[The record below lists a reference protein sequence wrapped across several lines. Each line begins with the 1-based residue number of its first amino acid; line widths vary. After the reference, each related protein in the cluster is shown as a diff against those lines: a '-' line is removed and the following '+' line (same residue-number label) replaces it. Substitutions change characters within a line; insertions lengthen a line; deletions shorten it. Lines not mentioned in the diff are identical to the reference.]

1 MRMRTRSS
9 ILVAAVTA
17 ALLAGGVSPAVAL
30 SEPSAAA
37 TAVAGRMLVAPRAE
51 ALVTRLPV
59 RVAVRVPARTSRLR
73 VRVGG
78 RDVTAR
84 FRPRGG
90 SLRVA
95 KLTRGAG
102 LRYGPNHLLVL
113 AQRRGRR
120 PVAEARSFVLARRQD
135 GLVRLRLRR
144 GPVTSLGV
152 QVTGAPGLAP
162 EHFRQPGEVERRLS
176 VIRRVRKVRVW
187 LNGRRVTGA
196 LDRAQPTRWTASLS
210 ASHGLR
216 YGANRLRILVA
227 EPDRG
232 RYALL
237 RRRFVVRR
245 NGHLAAAGWDTAT
258 RVGGR
263 VRLDGRRSRAARGGH
278 VRHSWRILS
287 RPSGSRAKLRRAG
300 SARPLLTPDRPGHY
314 VVGLTVRART
324 RLGTASQAA
333 PSSTDSMTLT
343 AAPASPLVD
352 FKALTAKNGQHG
364 IQVGDQFYANPS
376 PGASSMQWLM
386 LDRATLLPCDDPSQP
401 CGPNITTGNSW
412 LDGSW
417 DGPKGLNTLAAA
429 LCSPD
434 PAHPN
439 CRASLDQLVIL
450 SYPPG
455 GPAPP
460 VQIGPIDAFN
470 NTLKAIGVGPID
482 SGVLQSRNKL
492 AIVGVPTGG
501 DGSGWYTHGGGPL
514 DPLTGWLMPDATA
527 TQSRARRFRFQ
538 PERATFDTSSSH
550 TSASN
555 TMSIR
560 GDQVTASLPPGV
572 TGGFHVVEL
581 DPFDFRVVSSDAYG
595 SNGSWDGLGPM
606 VDKLRQ
612 IIAAGNS
619 VAVQSI
625 GHPTPSSPTWP
636 QVAFWL
642 SEFGANPDTFTTID
656 GPYAFLGNPQLGLTE
671 VAESSHTI
679 EPDPTSATRE
689 SGTLRGRARIRS
701 DGYFMPVA
709 TDTAD
714 ALAFPLYEIVFQD
727 PTPWPYTC
735 STCDPTTPG
744 APVDVAAYARALADI
759 TAYLPDLRDWAPDLR
774 KAYAGNDTL
783 TYSDSK
789 TDLLAM
795 PYPGDGYTCT
805 DDAGRMKKDPGYT
818 RKQFCKLSAELQI
831 EFDWLDATQTLFNSY
846 DKVLNRTG
854 NQQQVDLE
862 TIGTFIHDAVAPP
875 PGADI
880 SSPIL
885 QLIQSIFRLG
895 GPVGGT
901 ISGAIGVVASAY
913 ELGTAVTSNAKG
925 APVGDQVDTTVDELA
940 SKVATDLSGT
950 ANTLDSL
957 RDIVISDYGRLT
969 ALGSVASSPAW
980 SFDVGT
986 MTNNLTTAANAYF
999 SSVLVPVAYDV
1010 WYLAPGNRNPDPTVD
1025 NCWYDGGTHFS
1036 GAPATAQ
1043 LQFHGHFN
1051 EADDNEPVHLLVL
1064 AHQQGAFSGTP
1075 WYPPSTVTDPMFT
1088 PIAQSGYGVYAPGFF
1103 WSQYPNAI
1111 TPQVAACTTE

>member
-1 MRMRTRSS
+1 M
-9 ILVAAVTA
+9 
-17 ALLAGGVSPAVAL
+17 LLS
-30 SEPSAAA
+30 
-37 TAVAGRMLVAPRAE
+37 PRAE
-51 ALVTRLPV
+51 ALVKHVPA
-59 RVAVRVPARTSRLR
+59 RVVRVPAGTSRLW
-73 VRVGG
+73 VRLGG

-84 FRPRGG
+84 FRRTRG

-95 KLTRGAG
+95 KLTRGQG
-102 LRYGPNHLLVL
+102 LRYGPNHLFVL
-113 AQRRGRR
+113 AQRRGGR

-144 GPVTSLGV
+144 GPVTTLNV
-152 QVTGAPGLAP
+152 RVTGVAGLAP

-176 VIRRVRKVRVW
+176 VIRRERTVRVR
-187 LNGRRVTGA
+187 LNGRRVTRA
-196 LDRAQPTRWTASLS
+196 LDRSQPTRWTASLS

-216 YGANRLRILVA
+216 YGANRLRIQVA

-245 NGHLAAAGWDTAT
+245 NRHLAAAGWDTAT
-258 RVGGR
+258 GVGGR
-263 VRLDGRRSRAARGGH
+263 VRLDGRRSRAAHGGH

-300 SARPLLTPDRPGHY
+300 SARPLLTPDRRGRY

-324 RLGTASQAA
+324 RRGTASQAA
-333 PSSTDSMTLT
+333 PSSTDRVTLT
-343 AAPASPLVD
+343 SAPASPLVD
-352 FKALTAKNGQHG
+352 FKALTVKNGQHG
-364 IQVGDQFYANPS
+364 IQVGDQFYENPS
-376 PGASSMQWLM
+376 PNASAMQWLM
-386 LDRATLLPCDDPSQP
+386 LDRATLIPCDDPSQP

-417 DGPKGLNTLAAA
+417 DGPNGLNTLAAA
-429 LCSPD
+429 LCGAD

-482 SGVLQSRNKL
+482 SGVLRSRNKL
-492 AIVGVPTGG
+492 AIVGVPKGG

-514 DPLTGWLMPDATA
+514 DPLTGWLMPDATSNHGA
-527 TQSRARRFRFQ
+527 KPFRYQ
-538 PERATFDTSSSH
+538 PERPTFNTSSTH
-550 TSASN
+550 TAASN

-560 GDQVTASLPPGV
+560 ADQATATLPAGV
-572 TGGFHVVEL
+572 TGGFHVVEI
-581 DPFDFRVVSSDAYG
+581 DPFDFRIVSSDAYG

-656 GPYAFLGNPQLGLTE
+656 GSYAFLGHPELGLTE

-679 EPDPTSATRE
+679 ETDPTRGTRE
-689 SGTLRGRARIRS
+689 SGTLRGRARIRN

-714 ALAFPLYEIVFQD
+714 ALAFPLYDIVFKE

-759 TAYLPDLRDWAPDLR
+759 TANLPDLKGWAPDLR
-774 KAYAGNDTL
+774 KAYVGNDTL

-789 TDLLAM
+789 TDLLGM
-795 PYPGDGYTCT
+795 PYPGDGRTCA
-805 DDAGRMKKDPGYT
+805 DGPPPNPPNLAYT
-818 RKQFCKLSAELQI
+818 RYTREQFCKLSAELQNGI
-831 EFDWLDATQTLFNSY
+831 
-846 DKVLNRTG
+846 
-854 NQQQVDLE
+854 
-862 TIGTFIHDAVAPP
+862 
-875 PGADI
+875 
-880 SSPIL
+880 
-885 QLIQSIFRLG
+885 
-895 GPVGGT
+895 
-901 ISGAIGVVASAY
+901 
-913 ELGTAVTSNAKG
+913 
-925 APVGDQVDTTVDELA
+925 
-940 SKVATDLSGT
+940 
-950 ANTLDSL
+950 
-957 RDIVISDYGRLT
+957 
-969 ALGSVASSPAW
+969 
-980 SFDVGT
+980 
-986 MTNNLTTAANAYF
+986 
-999 SSVLVPVAYDV
+999 
-1010 WYLAPGNRNPDPTVD
+1010 
-1025 NCWYDGGTHFS
+1025 
-1036 GAPATAQ
+1036 
-1043 LQFHGHFN
+1043 
-1051 EADDNEPVHLLVL
+1051 
-1064 AHQQGAFSGTP
+1064 
-1075 WYPPSTVTDPMFT
+1075 
-1088 PIAQSGYGVYAPGFF
+1088 YAPGF
-1103 WSQYPNAI
+1103 SGRS
-1111 TPQVAACTTE
+1111 TRT